1 MARNLKSMLP
11 CGTVRDACMR
21 LVQFWRPRLA
31 GFARERS
38 GVIAIIIAMAAIPLV
53 LATGAAIDFGRAY
66 VVKSRLGYAL
76 DAAGL
81 AVGSSDPNTADLN
94 QVFKRYFEANF
105 PSHELGVPFNL
116 SMVVDGPNIV
126 LSANARVDTTFLKLI
141 HRDTIEVRAEA
152 KIIRDTKG
160 LEVVLVMDNTGSMDS
175 YGRLT
180 ALKAAATD
188 LVNILFGQQEVADKL
203 WIGLVPFSEAVN
215 INAAGWPN
223 RNDFINDYLGF
234 DWGTSSWM
242 GCVLERPY
250 PHDVRD
256 TSVQIGGKW
265 NVLYWADHADYNNW
279 ITGKKKTSYDI
290 DEPKNRG
297 PNKYCPQAVT
307 PLTNV
312 KKNLLPKIQAM
323 VAAGNTH
330 VNVGAAWGWRVISP
344 EPPFTEGSPYQT
356 PGINKA
362 VVIMTDGDN
371 THSNSTYTAYKYLSD
386 GVLGTTNLTKA
397 EAELDK
403 RLSEVCANMKEFG
416 IIVYTITLALN
427 DVNTQNRYRACASDP
442 GKYFNSPSSAELQGA
457 FRAIGAELSN
467 LRIAK

>member
-1 MARNLKSMLP
+1 
-11 CGTVRDACMR
+11 
-21 LVQFWRPRLA
+21 
-31 GFARERS
+31 
-38 GVIAIIIAMAAIPLV
+38 
-53 LATGAAIDFGRAY
+53 
-66 VVKSRLGYAL
+66 
-76 DAAGL
+76 
-81 AVGSSDPNTADLN
+81 VGSSDPNTADLN

-116 SMVVDGPNIV
+116 SMTVDGPNIV
-126 LSANARVDTTFLKLI
+126 LSASARVDTTFLKLI
-141 HRDTIEVRAEA
+141 HRDSIEVRAEA

-175 YGRLT
+175 FGRLT

-188 LVNILFGQQEVADKL
+188 LVNILFGPQTVADKL
-203 WIGLVPFSEAVN
+203 WIGLVPFSGAVN

-223 RNDFINDYLGF
+223 RNDFINSYAAF
-234 DWGTSSWM
+234 DWGPSSWM

-256 TSVQIGGKW
+256 TSVQVGGKW
-265 NVLYWADHADYNNW
+265 NALYWADNDSYNDW
-279 ITGKKKTSYDI
+279 VSGKKKKSYSI
-290 DEPKNRG
+290 DEPKNHG

-312 KKNLLPKIQAM
+312 KANLLPKIQAM
-323 VAAGNTH
+323 VAVGNTH
-330 VNVGAAWGWRVISP
+330 VNVGAAWGWRVISHD
-344 EPPFTEGSPYQT
+344 PPFTEGSPYHT

-362 VVIMTDGDN
+362 IVIMTDGEN
-371 THSNSTYTAYKYLSD
+371 THANSTYTAYKYLSD
-386 GVLGTTNLTKA
+386 GVLGTTNATKA
-397 EAELDK
+397 EGELDK
-403 RLSEVCANMKEFG
+403 RLSEVCANMKEVG

-427 DVNTQNRYRACASDP
+427 DAAIQNRYRACASDP
-442 GKYFNSPSSAELQGA
+442 SKYFNSPSSAELQDA